1 MGNPASPTPTPE
13 HQADAERL
21 ADFVLFAQRSTI
33 LGLSKTLN
41 EGNVSFP
48 QFFFL
53 AYLASVD
60 YQTPTDIA
68 KKMNFSSAAA
78 TGFIDRMEKLG
89 LVERT
94 HSHEDRRNIMVRIT
108 GKGAEFVATMREEIK
123 GELETLLSGWEEEK
137 SQTTGGTKRAL
148 RTLMPNS

>member
-1 MGNPASPTPTPE
+1 
-13 HQADAERL
+13 
-21 ADFVLFAQRSTI
+21 
-33 LGLSKTLN
+33 
-41 EGNVSFP
+41 
-48 QFFFL
+48 
-53 AYLASVD
+53 VD

-108 GKGAEFVATMREEIK
+108 
-123 GELETLLSGWEEEK
+123 
-137 SQTTGGTKRAL
+137 
-148 RTLMPNS
+148 